1 MRLTGAPPQA
11 AAASAADEVPLEDR
25 LQLTPDVERHM
36 CGSSPWLVLHKLE
49 PSWVRYVGQRVAA
62 CSKSAVGG

>member
-49 PSWVRYVGQRVAA
+49 PSWVRYVGLRVAA
-62 CSKSAVGG
+62 CGNAAAGG